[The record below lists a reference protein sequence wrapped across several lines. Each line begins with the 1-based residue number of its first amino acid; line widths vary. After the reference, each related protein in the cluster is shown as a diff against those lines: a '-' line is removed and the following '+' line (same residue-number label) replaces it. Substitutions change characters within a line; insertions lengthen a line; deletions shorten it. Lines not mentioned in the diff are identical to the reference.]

1 MTLRLERAGLD
12 EVPWTDLDAHPDATV
27 SQTRAWLDFL
37 AETQGA
43 EPVAA
48 RVLDGETAVGWFRGA
63 VVSRFGVRILGSPL
77 RGWTTAAMGFDLDPG
92 TDRAA
97 AVDALAAFAFGEL
110 RCWHVEVADRALT
123 SEDAARTGLHPEE
136 LPGWQL
142 DLQRPDDE
150 LLAGMNQMARRNI
163 RKGQRNGVRIESV
176 DPLAPGDFAAEYHAQ
191 AVDAFGKRNR
201 RPPYGPERAAALIRH
216 LGPTGNLVLL
226 RAVLPDGTSGATA
239 ILPGLPGS
247 TAEYWVGASYRASHR
262 LFPNE
267 LLMWEAMRHWRALG
281 ATTFDFGGGGPYKA
295 KFGGDPHSLVRLH
308 VSRAGVID
316 QARKLAVAADRQRRL
331 FLARRN

>member
-1 MTLRLERAGLD
+1 MTLHLDRASLD
-12 EVPWTDLDAHPDATV
+12 EVPWAALDGHRDATV
-27 SQTRAWLDFL
+27 GQTRAWLDFL

-48 RVLDGETAVGWFRGA
+48 RVLDGSTPVGWFRGA
-63 VVSRFGVRILGSPL
+63 VVTRFGVRILGSPL

-97 AVDALAAFAFGEL
+97 AVDALPAFAFRDLG
-110 RCWHVEVADRALT
+110 CWHVEVADRALT
-123 SEDAARTGLHPEE
+123 AADAARTGLRPEE

-142 DLQRPDDE
+142 DLQRPDED
-150 LLAGMNQMARRNI
+150 LLAAMNQMARRNI
-163 RKGQRNGVRIESV
+163 RKGERNGIRIEAV
-176 DPLAPGDFAAEYHAQ
+176 DPLAPGGFAAEYHSQ
-191 AVDAFGKRNR
+191 AVDAFAKRNR

-247 TAEYWVGASYRASHR
+247 TAEYWVGASYRSAHR
-262 LFPNE
+262 LYPNE
-267 LLMWEAMRHWRALG
+267 LLMWEAMRAWRDLG
-281 ATTFDFGGGGPYKA
+281 ATRFDFGGGGPYKA
-295 KFGGDPHSLVRLH
+295 KFGGEPHALLRLH
-308 VSRAGVID
+308 VSRAGFID
-316 QARKLAVAADRQRRL
+316 RARKLAVAADRRRRL